1 MFDREALLAALVS
14 LLLAVYVLA
23 ITGGIAFAQEPD
35 GILIDDLDSS
45 AFPSVV
51 VTITGPSSLAG
62 SELTEADVTVRENGE
77 VRAASITA
85 IPSDD
90 LEVIL
95 LIDTSGSMSGAPITQ
110 AREAASQFIDQMPP
124 TTRIAVI
131 GFGPEQVL
139 ASEFTTDTQISRDAV
154 AALPVFGETA
164 LYDAVLF
171 AIAEFG
177 PSQGAQRRLVIVS
190 DGGDT
195 ASGAPIDLPITQ
207 LRSSGVQVQVISLL
221 TPESDSPALASLA
234 AAGNG
239 RVVEAT
245 DPASL
250 TETFQSIASA
260 LVGQYEVAFE
270 AEQGGRTEIEI
281 AVSVGLVD
289 SFATTS
295 VVLPQIETPVPTAAP
310 TPVPAESLAQPAAT
324 ATPALAPVTTLVED
338 STASWLYPV
347 GLVSMFAALAGLFWL
362 ILRPSRRASALS
374 TWAPTAVD
382 SGRSLSGWLR
392 GTPGLLTEVIGG
404 ALSRKGRERRLEL
417 ALARAGIEL
426 RATEMVLIGA
436 VAVAIAVLIGLL
448 AFGLIGGAAL
458 GVATFVAIRAGL
470 GWMGRRRTAAFAA
483 QLHGA
488 LTMMAGSLRSGY
500 SLSQSV
506 DAVARETESPIS
518 DEFNR
523 ALVEVQ
529 LGRDLTEAFEG
540 IADRVDS
547 ADFHWV
553 VEAIEISRTVGG
565 NLGEVLDNV
574 AKTIRDRDRVARQVR
589 TLSAEG
595 RLSAW
600 ILSFLPFIMAAYL
613 ALVNPDYLSYLTDTG
628 AGRVVMSITGVIVV
642 VGIVWMRKIVKPEF

>member
-23 ITGGIAFAQEPD
+23 ITGGIAFAQETD
-35 GILIDDLDSS
+35 GILIDDIDSS
-45 AFPSVV
+45 AFPAVV
-51 VTITGPSSLAG
+51 ATITGPSSLAG
-62 SELTEADVTVRENGE
+62 SELTQADVTVRENGQ
-77 VRAASITA
+77 VRAASITP

-177 PSQGAQRRLVIVS
+177 PSQGAERRLVIVS

-239 RVVEAT
+239 RVVEAS
-245 DPASL
+245 DPAAL

-260 LVGQYEVAFE
+260 LVSQYEVAFE

-281 AVSVGLVD
+281 AVSVGSVD
-289 SFATTS
+289 SSAIAS
-295 VVLPQIETPVPTAAP
+295 VVLPPVEAPVPTAAP
-310 TPVPAESLAQPAAT
+310 TPVPAESLPQPAAT
-324 ATPALAPVTTLVED
+324 ATPAAAVTTLVDD

-347 GLVSMFAALAGLFWL
+347 GLASMFVALAGLFWL
-362 ILRPSRRASALS
+362 ILSPGRRASALR
-374 TWAPTAVD
+374 TWAPAAVD

-392 GTPGLLTEVIGG
+392 GSPGLLTEVIGG
-404 ALSRKGRERRLEL
+404 TLSRKGRERRLEL

-426 RATEMVLIGA
+426 RATEMVLIGG
-436 VAVAIAVLIGLL
+436 VAVAIAVLVGLL
-448 AFGLIGGAAL
+448 AFGLVGGAAS
-458 GVATFVAIRAGL
+458 GVGTFVAIRAWL
-470 GWMGRRRTAAFAA
+470 GWLGRRRTAAFAA

-518 DEFNR
+518 DELNR

-628 AGRVVMSITGVIVV
+628 AGRVVMSITGVIVA